1 MKRWR
6 GLKSLVQDAVDKGS
20 TAIEQVHLRTAAR
33 PFALLRKVPPLAAPV
48 QAVQAVHDIAVAASY
63 GMVRHV
69 NRAAGKAVDL
79 ALDVLER

>member
-6 GLKSLVQDAVDKGS
+6 GLKSLVQDTVDKGS
-20 TAIEQVHLRTAAR
+20 TAIEQVHLSTAAR
-33 PFALLRKVPPLAAPV
+33 PFAWLRKGPPLQVPV
-48 QAVQAVHDIAVAASY
+48 QTVQAVHDVAVAASY

-79 ALDVLER
+79 VLDVLER